1 MKTGGLDDLMESIK
15 GKASPQGNEATRGQ
29 ATPPKE
35 DNSIKKNQAS
45 TLPLI
50 ADSVYHF
57 KHIEETTIYLLDSFE
72 GECIPGFPSTY
83 KIGKYKGRQ
92 YIRFRKTAAPNLR
105 SKFPYTLELENARM
119 FTGLKME
126 QGKDGKF
133 RGFGDDRNLGCHH
146 CIFVEMSK
154 DCKDMAIAF
163 INGKADI
170 SGVLFREWIA
180 ELRKRGL

>member
-1 MKTGGLDDLMESIK
+1 MKNGGLDDLMESIR
-15 GKASPQGNEATRGQ
+15 GNASPQGKEAPRGQ
-29 ATPPKE
+29 ETPPRS
-35 DNSIKKNQAS
+35 DNNIKQAQAS
-45 TLPLI
+45 ILPLI

-57 KHIEETTIYLLDSFE
+57 KHIEETTIYLLDSYE
-72 GECIPGFPSTY
+72 GKCIPGFPSTY

-126 QGKDGKF
+126 KGADGKF
-133 RGFGDDRNLGCHH
+133 RGFGDDRNLGCSH
-146 CIFVEMSK
+146 CVLVEMSK
-154 DCKDMAIAF
+154 DCQDMAIAF
-163 INGKADI
+163 INGKAEI